1 MKKRTLFKSLE
12 AKITWQMMLISL
24 LPIIIIGSFAYYTAD
39 QSVQATKESLQD
51 SHSTLEKNVV
61 STNIVSTAQRTI
73 ADIDQLMI
81 DLIEQSIVWTSY
93 PGILQTVSY
102 NGYRFETLGLHEMPK
117 EQAEIT
123 VAENPY
129 LNSHSVLD
137 DYLSKQLAFEEHT
150 KQILVTD
157 SHGLRA
163 ASTGI
168 SSDFVLSD
176 ELWWKTAWQ
185 EGFYIGISKYV
196 DSHEFWGVD
205 IAVRIENPQT
215 GESLGVFK
223 TVLDIAAI
231 QELATHN
238 ANLIQSG
245 NISVFTSDGLLLA
258 ETSSLHQAK
267 RIMTPDIGLSASTE
281 TSVNLAILSDS
292 ASGYNLTND
301 TVAGF
306 ARSAQA
312 DYYESIN
319 GFDGFGWGVIVEQPQ
334 EIAFASLNSL
344 GALKDD
350 LNSSRREL
358 SIAIIGIA
366 VAMILVALFIAIRQS
381 RKITGPI
388 SRLRDAAERVRV
400 GDDEVEIAVETDDE
414 IGDLAVAFGRMF
426 FERRQA
432 MEILRDN
439 EERFR
444 TIFEHS
450 NDHIIYIDK
459 SGIIVDTNS
468 KVEELYGYTP
478 EEIIGKKFTD
488 LGNIVPQYLPKMTGY
503 FEGMVDGN
511 KPDGLTEVE
520 IIHKYG
526 RVIIAEANVSAVRID
541 GEVEGML
548 AIVRDVT
555 ERKRTEEA
563 LQENEKKFRT
573 IFEHAYDE
581 IIYLDELGTIIDV
594 NNRIK
599 DIWGYEREEVIGKN
613 FMDFPF
619 VLPESMDEIAEKFT
633 QALTENQTSVMTEI
647 KAQRKDGSILSAEL
661 NARVIEVGERKAIL
675 ATVRDITER
684 KQAEEFRET
693 LLAEKNEHNK
703 YLKETN
709 LQLER
714 AYDTLEWE
722 KAEREKL
729 NEELEDK
736 NSELEQVIYVTSH
749 DLRSPMV
756 NIGGFGREL
765 EMSTADLK
773 KILQDEQVPPQIRD
787 KILSIVNI
795 DIAESLD
802 FIQSSVLKMDNLL
815 NGLLQVSRAGRMT
828 PNFEELDM
836 NGLMYEVRNSF
847 EHVIRERG
855 IKLNITDLPSCIGDQ
870 DQLNQVFS
878 NLLGNALKYLDPN
891 RAGIINISGFR
902 DEDQVAY
909 CFEDNGIGIPEEHKE
924 KVFQMFHRINLEV
937 ASGDGLGLTIIRK
950 ILNKHHGKIWLESE
964 YGVGSKFFIALPD
977 TANVKYVNKAY
988 SDKK

>member
-1 MKKRTLFKSLE
+1 MKKRTPFKSLQ

-73 ADIDQLMI
+73 ADIDQLML
-81 DLIEQSIVWTSY
+81 DLIEQSTVWTSY
-93 PGILQTVSY
+93 PGILQSVSY

-123 VAENPY
+123 VAENPN

-137 DYLSKQLAFEEHT
+137 DYLSKQLAFEDHT
-150 KQILVTD
+150 KQIIVTD

-185 EGFYIGISKYV
+185 NGSYIGISKYI
-196 DSHEFWGVD
+196 DSPEFWGVD
-205 IAVRIENPQT
+205 IAVRIEHPQT
-215 GESLGVFK
+215 GEFLGVFK
-223 TVLDIAAI
+223 TVLDIGTI
-231 QELATHN
+231 QELATYN
-238 ANLIQSG
+238 ANLIQAG
-245 NISVFTSDGLLLA
+245 NISVFNSDGLLLA
-258 ETSSLHQAK
+258 ETSSLHKVK
-267 RIMTPDIGLSASTE
+267 RIMAPDIGLSTSTE
-281 TSVNLAILSDS
+281 TAIELAILSES
-292 ASGYNLTND
+292 ASGYSLNND

-312 DYYESIN
+312 GYYESID
-319 GFDGFGWGVIVEQPQ
+319 GFDGFGWGVVVEQPQ

-344 GALKDD
+344 GTLKDD

-358 SIAIIGIA
+358 SFAIVGIA

-388 SRLRDAAERVRV
+388 SRLRDAAERIRM
-400 GDDEVEIAVETDDE
+400 GDDEVEISVETDDE
-414 IGDLAVAFGRMF
+414 IGDLSVAFGRMF
-426 FERRQA
+426 LEHRQA
-432 MEILRDN
+432 MEILKDN

-459 SGIIVDTNS
+459 SGIIVDTNA

-478 EEIIGKKFTD
+478 EEIIGKNFAD
-488 LGNIVPQYLPKMTGY
+488 LGNIESQYLPEVTHY
-503 FEGMVDGN
+503 FESMTREN
-511 KPDGLTEVE
+511 NYDGLTELE
-520 IIHKYG
+520 IIHKNG
-526 RVIIAEANVSAVRID
+526 SIVKAEANVSSIEVD
-541 GEVEGML
+541 GEFEGIL

-573 IFEHAYDE
+573 IFEHANDE
-581 IIYLDELGTIIDV
+581 IIYLDEQGTIIDV

-599 DIWGYEREEVIGKN
+599 DIWGYEREDVIGKN
-613 FMDFPF
+613 FMDFSF
-619 VLPESMDEIAEKFT
+619 VLPESMDEIADKFT
-633 QALTENQTSVMTEI
+633 QALTENRTSVMAEV
-647 KAQRKDGSILSAEL
+647 KAQRKDGSTLSAEL

-693 LLAEKNEHNK
+693 LLVEKNEHNK
-703 YLKETN
+703 YLQETN

-714 AYDTLEWE
+714 AYATLEWE
-722 KAEREKL
+722 KTEREKL
-729 NEELEDK
+729 NDELEDK

-765 EMSTADLK
+765 EMSTTDLK
-773 KILQDEQVPPQIRD
+773 NILHDEQIPPQIRD

-870 DQLNQVFS
+870 DQINQVFS

-891 RAGIINISGFR
+891 RAGIVNISSYR
-902 DEDQVAY
+902 DEDQVVY

-924 KVFQMFHRINLEV
+924 RVFQMFHRVHLEV
-937 ASGDGLGLTIIRK
+937 ASGEGLGLTIIRK

-964 YGVGSKFFIALPD
+964 YGVGSKFFVALSD
-977 TANVKYVNKAY
+977 AASVKYTSKAY